1 MAISRKPLRSDV
13 HRELLDLI
21 LSGDLSPGQRISDT
35 ELATRIGVSRTPVR
49 ESLLR
54 LEREGLIIASQH
66 QGFTVKPLSASEIRD
81 VYPMVGMLEC
91 FGLKSIPP
99 LSARKIEHLNRISA
113 AMEEEASKPL
123 RRIRLDDEWH
133 HVLLKDNGNHCLTQ
147 ILGELKQLILR
158 YEYTFMQVSE
168 WVTVSLNEH
177 AEMIENLRV
186 GNRQGAMQILGAHWD
201 RSMDAV
207 LSNFLVALPSTS

>member
-1 MAISRKPLRSDV
+1 MDV

-21 LSGDLSPGQRISDT
+21 LCGDLGPGQHISDT

-81 VYPMVGMLEC
+81 VYPMVGILES
-91 FGLKSIPP
+91 FGLHSIPP
-99 LSARKIEHLNRISA
+99 LSVRKIDHLNRISA
-113 AMEEEASKPL
+113 SMEVEVSRPL

-133 HVLLKDNGNHCLTQ
+133 RVLLCDNGNHCLTQ

-177 AEMIENLRV
+177 AQMIENLQL
-186 GNRQGAMQILGAHWD
+186 GNRQEAMRILGAHWD
-201 RSMDAV
+201 RSMEAV
-207 LSNFLVALPSTS
+207 LSNFFLGLQSTS